1 MVLLRAWGTDM
12 KEQKVAKSFLENVV
26 EMGNHL
32 VMKKLAFFAVLTIAV
47 YAVPTA
53 PVYADASENGC
64 EHSDGKAK
72 GCGDT
77 TTVPEPNI
85 GVLVATGLLAAAGLA
100 FMINRKRMAQ
110 N

>member
-1 MVLLRAWGTDM
+1 
-12 KEQKVAKSFLENVV
+12 
-26 EMGNHL
+26 MGYYL
-32 VMKKLAFFAVLTIAV
+32 VMKKLTALTALTIAL

-53 PVYADASENGC
+53 PVYADASANGC

-77 TTVPEPNI
+77 ATVPEPNI

-100 FMINRKRMAQ
+100 FVINRKRIAQ

>member
-1 MVLLRAWGTDM
+1 
-12 KEQKVAKSFLENVV
+12 
-26 EMGNHL
+26 MGDYL
-32 VMKKLAFFAVLTIAV
+32 IMKKLGFLAALTIAL

-72 GCGDT
+72 GCGNT
-77 TTVPEPNI
+77 TTVPEPNS

-100 FMINRKRMAQ
+100 FVINRKRLAQ